1 LSQSSGL
8 AQSHIY
14 AAGSVSWATYDP
26 ISKIDEW
33 FESGKW
39 TGAFL
44 VLGLLVT
51 MHSFAGSK
59 DVPEGITDKNI
70 RTHFEVALHYE
81 EQAQANKSKADN
93 WEFMVDYFE
102 KFPKEYN
109 GTTMPVKEHIAQLRA
124 IAADFKKAEEHDR
137 ALASKHRALSRH
149 GLGPVAPF
157 TP

>member
-1 LSQSSGL
+1 MRT
-8 AQSHIY
+8 
-14 AAGSVSWATYDP
+14 V
-26 ISKIDEW
+26 
-33 FESGKW
+33 KW

-44 VLGLLVT
+44 VLGLLVA

-59 DVPEGITDKNI
+59 DIPEGITDKNI

-93 WEFMVDYFE
+93 WEFMADYYE

-109 GTTMPVKEHIAQLRA
+109 ETTIPVKEHIAHLRA

-137 ALASKHRALSRH
+137 ALAAKHRALSRH
-149 GLGPVAPF
+149 GLGPVVPF